1 LAGLGASEDDLAL
14 TQGAAGD
21 EILFAEA
28 CVRLGVR
35 IQLLQPF
42 PEVEFIQRSILPFAQ
57 GERWQARYLALKSHL
72 KNPPRNMAD
81 ALGNFPEEEINP
93 NERCNRWL
101 LYTALACGI
110 DKVHF
115 ICIDDRGDADELGYK
130 VQMYQQVNKRL

>member
-14 TQGAAGD
+14 TQGAAGGD
-21 EILFAEA
+21 ILFAEA
-28 CVRLGVR
+28 CVRFGVR

-42 PEVEFIQRSILPFAQ
+42 PEVEFIKRSILPFDQ
-57 GERWQARYLALKSHL
+57 GERWQARYFALKLHL
-72 KNPPRNMAD
+72 KNPPRNMPD

-93 NERCNRWL
+93 YERCKRWL

-115 ICIDDRGDADELGYK
+115 ICIDDGGDADELGYK
-130 VQMYQQVNKRL
+130 VQMYQEVNKRL